1 MDRNEWIRDLVFYV
15 IALSTLIFFGMTE
28 TITYTKSIIFLMIYL
43 IYIGVIIYQIKTTKL
58 SPEKR
63 KARTLR
69 NEQGK
74 MNKMIKK
81 YLKDDTDT
89 KSYLYSKPS
98 TDEDTGTE
106 MQTTKLD
113 IDSELKPD
121 DEFMS
126 ADNTSE
132 LINEGEPGH
141 VLEDYEVRDINMD
154 QLTHTLKQERWQN
167 IVNRTMKTLSV
178 AEFKKILKE
187 EQVEEQEE
195 IPFGEMTT
203 WGKVSFLILYPFEWM
218 CALTIPPVEEEKLT
232 SKWVFLYPLSTTFM
246 VITLNDWWDG
256 PLFGMSPQFV
266 LAVISLIFCPICLFF
281 SKMQYYGLLGW
292 TFVGFAFIC
301 SISWL
306 SYSAGIIVDIIKVS

>member
-1 MDRNEWIRDLVFYV
+1 
-15 IALSTLIFFGMTE
+15 
-28 TITYTKSIIFLMIYL
+28 MIYL

-126 ADNTSE
+126 TDNTSE

-154 QLTHTLKQERWQN
+154 QLTHTLK
-167 IVNRTMKTLSV
+167 
-178 AEFKKILKE
+178 
-187 EQVEEQEE
+187 
-195 IPFGEMTT
+195 
-203 WGKVSFLILYPFEWM
+203 
-218 CALTIPPVEEEKLT
+218 
-232 SKWVFLYPLSTTFM
+232 
-246 VITLNDWWDG
+246 
-256 PLFGMSPQFV
+256 
-266 LAVISLIFCPICLFF
+266 
-281 SKMQYYGLLGW
+281 
-292 TFVGFAFIC
+292 
-301 SISWL
+301 
-306 SYSAGIIVDIIKVS
+306 